1 MFLVNSG
8 SDVTRA
14 ELQSGTEILG
24 ATEFDSRIEV
34 LFREARRRRRRR
46 WSLGVMLALVL
57 VTGIVTTLQFSRRAA
72 PPRSTEPRGGL
83 PRWIAPLSPH
93 HPPPVRFVSGD
104 GAGGVGVYATATG
117 RLVSHLSL
125 QTGGGPDQ
133 QAVLASNGRTVYFA
147 QPTGTCGGVI
157 DTVPISGGT
166 RAMTVIDEPGTL
178 ALEPEASPTSAELA
192 WVGVTC
198 EPGGTASTL
207 YVTNVATGQLSD
219 LGPYTGQGNDDGL
232 SWSDDGTLL
241 AVEAAPAIRILPIHD
256 STGTRGTSRRLVVP
270 HGCTLQDPVFMSA
283 PRQIAV
289 VRTCTSA
296 SGRKGS
302 SAVLVYDSAT
312 GRPVAT
318 VVSAPTGQTFESL
331 SVDPTDHVLVGL
343 AAPYGPAETAR
354 VVNGRLVPISRSTPT
369 GAQW

>member
-1 MFLVNSG
+1 M
-8 SDVTRA
+8 
-14 ELQSGTEILG
+14 
-24 ATEFDSRIEV
+24 
-34 LFREARRRRRRR
+34 
-46 WSLGVMLALVL
+46 
-57 VTGIVTTLQFSRRAA
+57 
-72 PPRSTEPRGGL
+72 
-83 PRWIAPLSPH
+83 
-93 HPPPVRFVSGD
+93 
-104 GAGGVGVYATATG
+104 YATATG

-256 STGTRGTSRRLVVP
+256 STGTARYESPTRRAARLHSPRSRVHVCAAPDCCRAHLHVCFWTKGIECGARVRLGDGSTSRYRRVRANGPDVRIP
-270 HGCTLQDPVFMSA
+270 FCRPDRPRARRPGRAVRPRRDSTGCQWA
-283 PRQIAV
+283 PRSHQSVDTNWSPV
-289 VRTCTSA
+289 VR
-296 SGRKGS
+296 K
-302 SAVLVYDSAT
+302 
-312 GRPVAT
+312 P
-318 VVSAPTGQTFESL
+318 
-331 SVDPTDHVLVGL
+331 
-343 AAPYGPAETAR
+343 
-354 VVNGRLVPISRSTPT
+354 SR
-369 GAQW
+369 